1 MNNMIPAR
9 FDNIFEKRLKKKKL
23 LYTKSLYSDFVGFE
37 ERVISDKGVKYREVD
52 PMRSKLF
59 AGIVLGISQIGIREG
74 SNVLYLGASHGYT
87 PSFVS
92 DIIGETGKILCVD
105 IAPRVVRDLCLLC
118 EKRPNMAPLLANS
131 RHPEFY
137 KQFVPEKVDIVFQDI
152 AQRDQVDIF
161 LSNARM
167 FLKNKGFAIIALKAR
182 SIDVSKKP
190 TVIFKKVFRELNS
203 IKDFV
208 IVDKRELAPLEK
220 DHMLFVLKKVN

>member
-1 MNNMIPAR
+1 MSLTKAR
-9 FDNIFEKRLKKKKL
+9 FDNVFEQRSKKKKL
-23 LYTKSLYSDFVGFE
+23 LFTKSLYKDFRGFE
-37 ERVISDKGVKYREVD
+37 EKIIMEKGTAYREVD

-59 AGIVLGISQIGIREG
+59 AGISLGISQIGIREG

-92 DIIGETGKILCVD
+92 DIVGKNGQVLCID

-118 EKRPNMAPLLANS
+118 EKRENMAPLLANC
-131 RHPEFY
+131 RHPEEY
-137 KQFVPEKVDIVFQDI
+137 KEFVPEKVDIVFQDI
-152 AQRDQVDIF
+152 AQRDQVEIF

-167 FLKNKGFAIIALKAR
+167 YLKDGGFAILALKAR

-190 TVIFKKVFRELNS
+190 QAIFKLVFNELNET
-203 IKDFV
+203 KGFV

-220 DHMLFVLKKVN
+220 DHMLFVLKKVK